1 VSFAASMAVD
11 GKRDGRREMREIVR
25 LLSLSY
31 GAFSACANAISRTG
45 TRFNPNYEAVSTG
58 LRLVYDCI
66 DEPLE
71 VVGAFVLGLAGH
83 ELDLSDLADTEIQF
97 VVSLWCQLRD
107 LAERLAKVASE
118 SSYADLRVNG
128 QPELRMLC
136 EALRQL
142 AAIADVSGKLH
153 FAQLDE
159 SGAAKERRLHQLR
172 EFISPKL
179 INDWASFGWGRPD

>member
-1 VSFAASMAVD
+1 MAVD
-11 GKRDGRREMREIVR
+11 GKRHGRREMREIVR

-107 LAERLAKVASE
+107 LAERLAKVVSE

-128 QPELRMLC
+128 QPELRMPC

-172 EFISPKL
+172 EFMSPKL